1 MELEVYVINN
11 MEVGC
16 YPWKGSYL
24 LLTTTAIEFNAF
36 FTFLC
41 SFIVANLN
49 KILVLQ
55 I

>member
-1 MELEVYVINN
+1 
-11 MEVGC
+11 MEVGY

-24 LLTTTAIEFNAF
+24 LLTAAAIEFNAF
-36 FTFLC
+36 FAFLC
-41 SFIVANLN
+41 SVIVANLN

>member
-1 MELEVYVINN
+1 MEA
-11 MEVGC
+11 GC
-16 YPWKGSYL
+16 YPLKGSYL
-24 LLTTTAIEFNAF
+24 LLTTTGIEFNAF

-49 KILVLQ
+49 KTLVLQ